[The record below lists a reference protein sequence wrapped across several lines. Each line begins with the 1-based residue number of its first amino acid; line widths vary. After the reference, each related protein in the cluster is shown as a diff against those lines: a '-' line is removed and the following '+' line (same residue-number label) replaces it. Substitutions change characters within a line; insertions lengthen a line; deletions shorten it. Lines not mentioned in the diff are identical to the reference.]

1 MEKIIDIVPMFLYFI
16 SSITFWI
23 YLFNKN
29 EKFQKLGHS
38 FFGLGYTSQL
48 ILFGYKTYTKGFIPL
63 SDMPDILFFLSIIMA
78 TIFYGFSFIYR
89 RQLFDFGSLIA
100 PLIMF
105 LIAFTIPFET
115 KSENIY
121 DNFWFYMHVGSLI
134 LAYGLIVFSSITA
147 IIYIM
152 TDRDLKRKKLNSFF
166 VSKFSSSLTLIN
178 NLEYKSTILAF
189 IFLSIG
195 LIASSIWTAVYMGKH
210 WTWDAKQMMLSFL
223 WLFYGF
229 ILHTRIIK
237 NIRGRKASYLTIF
250 ASIIAFVVFWLV
262 GHPTF

>member
-1 MEKIIDIVPMFLYFI
+1 MGKIIDIVPIFLYFI
-16 SSITFWI
+16 SSVAFWI
-23 YLFNKN
+23 YMFNKS
-29 EKFQKLGHS
+29 EKFQKLGYS
-38 FFGLGYTSQL
+38 FFGLGYISQL
-48 ILFGYKTYTKGFIPL
+48 ILFSYKTYKRGFIPL

-78 TIFYGFSFIYR
+78 TIFYGFSFVYR

-100 PLIMF
+100 PLTMF

-121 DNFWFYMHVGSLI
+121 NNFWFYMHVWSLI
-134 LAYGLIVFSSITA
+134 LAYGLIVFSSLTA
-147 IIYIM
+147 IIYIL
-152 TDRDLKRKKLNSFF
+152 TDRDLKRKALNSFF
-166 VSKFSSSLTLIN
+166 VSKFSSSLTMIN
-178 NLEYKSTILAF
+178 NLEYRSTILAF

-195 LIASSIWTAVYMGKH
+195 IIASSIWTTVYVGKH
-210 WTWDAKQMMLSFL
+210 WTWDTKQVMLSIL

-250 ASIIAFVVFWLV
+250 ASIIAFIVFWLI